1 MELKTNSMLLSIVI
15 PTYNRA
21 HLIENT
27 LKSVLNQSENDY
39 EVLIIDDGSTDDTET
54 VVKPYLGERVRYFKI
69 KNSERGAARNYGT
82 KQAKGRYVNWF
93 DSDDE
98 MLPHHV
104 ETIKRIMDEQGE
116 VEVLNVLYQMKDSK
130 TQKITSIQKEYL
142 PSQIKR
148 KHYLIEG
155 NYLACNPVVVRRD
168 IALENPFIEDRDLS
182 ASEDY
187 ELWLRLVS
195 KYPFYQNHVVT
206 SYLIQHDDRSVNTMI
221 DAQKLETRFLTF
233 LRYMS
238 ENESFKNYLKDD
250 YSYFEMRNY
259 LVLAVD
265 LAFNKH
271 KKKGFHYLLKAFKTH
286 PSALGQK
293 IFWATIKHMIF

>member
-1 MELKTNSMLLSIVI
+1 MLLSIVI

-104 ETIKRIMDEQGE
+104 ETIKKMVETHTE
-116 VEVLNVLYQMKDSK
+116 PEVLNLMYQIKDVK
-130 TQKITSIQKEYL
+130 TQKTTSIQSDYL
-142 PSQIKR
+142 PHQKKR

-155 NYLACNPVVVRRD
+155 NYLACNPVIVRRD
-168 IALENPFIEDRDLS
+168 IALKNPFNEDRNLS

-187 ELWLRLVS
+187 ELWLRLLCT
-195 KYPFYQNHVVT
+195 YPFKQST
-206 SYLIQHDDRSVNTMI
+206 EISSYLVQHDERSVNTMI
-221 DAQKLETRFLTF
+221 DPVKLETRFLTF
-233 LRYMS
+233 LRYMR
-238 ENESFKNYLKDD
+238 ENEAFRNYLKKD
-250 YSYFEMRNY
+250 YPYFEMRNY

-271 KKKGFHYLLKAFKTH
+271 KKKGFHYLVKAFKTH
-286 PSALGQK
+286 PGALKQK
-293 IFWATIKHMIF
+293 IFWATIKHLSH